1 LCHEILASPVFASTS
16 VDLTVHAV
24 AAMPST
30 TTLGNF
36 SGQADAYARA
46 RPGYPDEIVE
56 RLLKRSGIA
65 TGDCIAELGAGTG
78 LFTASLVDR
87 GLRVIAV
94 EPNAAMRERAPTLP
108 GVEWRDGSFEH
119 CPLGDGEVAWV
130 VAAQAFHWADPAR
143 ALPELRRILRP
154 GGQLS
159 VLWNDRDLE
168 RSALLRHTRALIEE
182 MVPGF
187 DEGYR
192 QRDWGQVLTSTG
204 EFEAVARDEV
214 RHVVVMSHERVLDL
228 WRSHNK
234 LNYACREFGIDG
246 FLAKLAEHL
255 RTHEPDPVDVP
266 YRCQAWTAR
275 RVD

>member
-1 LCHEILASPVFASTS
+1 MLWPKMA
-16 VDLTVHAV
+16 TV
-24 AAMPST
+24 

-46 RPGYPDEIVE
+46 RPGYPDEIVD
-56 RLLKRSGIA
+56 RLVQRAGV
-65 TGDCIAELGAGTG
+65 TPEDWVVDLGAGTG
-78 LFTASLVDR
+78 LFTATLVER

-108 GVEWRDGSFEH
+108 GVQWRDGSFEA
-119 CPLGDGEVAWV
+119 CPIGDGEVAWV
-130 VAAQAFHWADPAR
+130 VAAQAFHWADPDR

-154 GGQLS
+154 GGHLS
-159 VLWNDRDLE
+159 VLWNDRNLE
-168 RSALLRHTRALIEE
+168 RSALLRYTRSLIED

-192 QRDWGQVLTSTG
+192 QRDWGAVLTSTG
-204 EFEAVARDEV
+204 EFEAVEHDEV
-214 RHVVVMSHERVLDL
+214 RHAVVMSHERVLDL

-234 LNYACREFGIDG
+234 LNHACREIGIDG

-255 RTHEPDPVDVP
+255 RSHEPDPVDVP